1 MKKKIVR
8 IDWPKMEQTL
18 KCLDLS
24 IFTTLELKKVLR
36 IESVQSVYNILH
48 RYIKKGLIVRISKGL
63 YALANVN
70 LPDIYIANVLY
81 RPSYVSFET
90 ALSHHNIIPE
100 VVYTIT
106 SATTRTT
113 RQVHVKALDRLFTY
127 HKIKKQAYT
136 GYALVKISG
145 KVALMADAEKA
156 MVDLLYLVVRGVRQ
170 PLDRAYI
177 HKLNKDKMIF
187 YAKMFHSPKLLE
199 LIREL

>member
-1 MKKKIVR
+1 MKRKDR
-8 IDWPKMEQTL
+8 ISWIEIEQTL
-18 KCLDLS
+18 KRLGLLV
-24 IFTTLELKKVLR
+24 FTTLELKKILK
-36 IESVQSVYNILH
+36 IESIETVYSILY
-48 RYIKKGLIVRISKGL
+48 RNKKKGLIVQISKGL

-70 LPDIYIANVLY
+70 LPDLYIANVLY

-100 VVYTIT
+100 VVYAIT

-156 MVDLLYLVVRGVRQ
+156 MVDLLYLVVRGVKQ
-170 PLDRAYI
+170 PLDRVYI

-187 YAKMFHSPKLLE
+187 YAKMFHSQKLLE
-199 LIREL
+199 LIRGL